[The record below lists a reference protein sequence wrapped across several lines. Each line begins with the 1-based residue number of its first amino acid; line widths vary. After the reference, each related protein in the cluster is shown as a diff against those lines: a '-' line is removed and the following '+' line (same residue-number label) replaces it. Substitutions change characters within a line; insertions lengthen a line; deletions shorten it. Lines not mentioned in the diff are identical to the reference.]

1 MAATGALHG
10 LSPIN
15 GWCLLA
21 ARDAGAHDAVA
32 TARGVIALA
41 AGHAAALAIA
51 AFAFAQGLWLDAGLS
66 RRCAAAL
73 LIATAVY
80 RALPDAGAV
89 RSDLSAAPAA
99 SMRIAPAWRGG
110 HAGLALWSCLTATGQ
125 GAGLILLPTLGP
137 MCASGDA
144 AAPGG
149 PLALALAMAAVHLA
163 AMLLVVAAVATGVA
177 RGLAALSSWAGA
189 RAVRHG
195 WTASLGIAG
204 AILAMRG

>member
-10 LSPIN
+10 LSPVN

-21 ARDAGAHDAVA
+21 ARDAGPHGAAA
-32 TARGVIALA
+32 TARGVLALA
-41 AGHAAALAIA
+41 VGHIAALAIA
-51 AFAFAQGLWLDAGLS
+51 GFAFAQGLWLDAGLS

-73 LIATAVY
+73 LIATAVC
-80 RALPDAGAV
+80 RALQDAGSV
-89 RSDLSAAPAA
+89 RRDLSAASAVSA
-99 SMRIAPAWRGG
+99 RVAPVGCGG
-110 HAGLALWSCLTATGQ
+110 HAGLALWSCLAATGQ

-137 MCASGDA
+137 MCATGDA
-144 AAPGG
+144 AASGG
-149 PLALALAMAAVHLA
+149 PLAFALAMAAVHLA
-163 AMLLVVAAVATGVA
+163 AMLLVVAAIATGVA
-177 RGLAALSSWAGA
+177 RGLAGLSSWAGA